1 MAKKFSL
8 EAVLSLTDG
17 MTAKITGIQ
26 KKMQGFSKGLS
37 KTFQQNTFSDDFKKM
52 GDVSGRVLA
61 GVGVAAAGA
70 AAGIAA
76 LVVSTSDSA
85 DKFAKEARTLGMSA
99 ESLQGLT
106 YAAQMSGVESDAL
119 NKSLEKMS
127 VGMGQARLGEGSMYT
142 SLKKLNPQLLTQ
154 LRGTRDNNEAFLLAA
169 DAINHTDNAQQ
180 RAALSMAVF
189 GKAGVGMVKMTS
201 EGSKGISALTDEARR
216 FGLISNSAAGD
227 SENFQDNLTRFQYII
242 QGLKNKAFNALIPKV
257 TELSTKLEALF
268 FDSANGTSII
278 DQLSAEIAKINVDDV
293 VKGFQNFAAGL
304 RNVIEFIKFLA
315 PLGPYILIIAADI
328 KVATVVM
335 GIFNAVAAANPLTL
349 IILAIIAA
357 VAALIIII
365 KLVAD
370 NWGAIVKAV
379 APILAGFIETIK
391 TIGAT
396 ILDYILAP
404 FRLVLMA
411 LSKIPGMAEKI
422 KPATDFMNA
431 LGAQSAVGKIAS
443 GTPIYASPTTRGS
456 ESRTYAES
464 RSTSEVFVR
473 PDRGAVVSPTRGGAP
488 VPALNYGQRQ

>member
-1 MAKKFSL
+1 MSKKFSL

-17 MTAKITGIQ
+17 MTTKITGIQ

-37 KTFQQNTFSDDFKKM
+37 KEFKQNKFSDDFKKM

-106 YAAQMSGVESDAL
+106 YAAKISGVESEAL

-201 EGSKGISALTDEARR
+201 EGSKGISALTDEARK
-216 FGLISNSAAGD
+216 FGLVSNSAAGD

-315 PLGPYILIIAADI
+315 PLGPYILIIAAAI
-328 KVATVVM
+328 KVATVVL
-335 GIFNAVAAANPLTL
+335 GIFNAVAAANPITL

-357 VAALIIII
+357 IAAVIVIV
-365 KLVAD
+365 KLLKD
-370 NWGAIVKAV
+370 NWGAVSEFIM
-379 APILAGFIETIK
+379 AGLTGTLEVLK

-396 ILDYILAP
+396 ILDVILAP
-404 FRLVLMA
+404 IRLVLTA
-411 LSKIPGMAEKI
+411 LSKIPGMADKL
-422 KPATDFMNA
+422 KPAADFFSA
-431 LGAQSAVGKIAS
+431 IDQQSAFGKAES
-443 GTPIYASPTTRGS
+443 GTAIYASPTTRGA

-488 VPALNYGQRQ
+488 VPALDYGRRQ